1 MPRLQKV
8 VLGIVIVVFLVDVG
22 LSWGGPP
29 NNDVSDAQGNTA
41 SGSGALFS
49 NSTGTN
55 NTASGV
61 NALFSNST
69 GANNTASGVNA
80 LVFNSTG
87 TNNTASGVN
96 ALFLNTIGNG
106 NIAVGAG
113 AGGNLTNGD
122 NNIYL
127 GNPGQ
132 VAESGIIRL
141 GTSGVHTQT
150 FLAGDVFATS
160 FIPSDI
166 RLKSHVTPLTHVL
179 EKLAQ
184 LRGVSFEWNE
194 AAAPLTGRTPGQR
207 DIGVIAQEI
216 EALFPELITTWGTEG
231 YKAVA
236 YEKLTGVLLV
246 AVKELK
252 ALTDTQQQ
260 QLSAQGQQMTMQVAE
275 LTAQN
280 ARLRAAVV
288 QQQERDAA
296 LAARLER
303 LEAAAARAAALAS
316 R

>member
-1 MPRLQKV
+1 MASTRSCL
-8 VLGIVIVVFLVDVG
+8 
-22 LSWGGPP
+22 
-29 NNDVSDAQGNTA
+29 TA
-41 SGSGALFS
+41 PA
-49 NSTGTN
+49 TN

-61 NALFSNST
+61 NALVCLTAPAPTTRPAAST
-69 GANNTASGVNA
+69 RS
-80 LVFNSTG
+80 SW
-87 TNNTASGVN
+87 
-96 ALFLNTIGNG
+96 NTIGNG

-127 GNPGQ
+127 GNPGR
-132 VAESGIIRL
+132 SGREWYYPPWYFRSAYPDLSRRGRL
-141 GTSGVHTQT
+141 CHGFT
-150 FLAGDVFATS
+150 
-160 FIPSDI
+160 PSDI
-166 RLKSHVTPLTHVL
+166 RLKSQVTPLTHVL

-216 EALFPELITTWGTEG
+216 EVLFPELITTWGAEG

-236 YEKLTGVLLV
+236 YEKLTGVLLA

-280 ARLRAAVV
+280 ARLRAAVA
-288 QQQERDAA
+288 QQQEREAA
-296 LAARLER
+296 LSARLER
-303 LEAAAARAAALAS
+303 LEAMAARVGTRAS

>member
-8 VLGIVIVVFLVDVG
+8 VLGIVLVVFLVDVG

-49 NSTGTN
+49 NTTGTN

-61 NALFSNST
+61 NALFSNTIGANNTASGVNALVFNTTGTNNTASGVSALVFNTTGTNNTANGVGALFSNST
-69 GANNTASGVNA
+69 GANNTASGVNALVFNSTGTNNTASGVNA

-113 AGGNLTNGD
+113 AGGSLTNGD

-132 VAESGIIRL
+132 GAESGIIRL

-160 FIPSDI
+160 FTPSDS
-166 RLKSHVTPLTHVL
+166 RLKSQVTPLTHVL

-216 EALFPELITTWGTEG
+216 EALFPS
-231 YKAVA
+231 
-236 YEKLTGVLLV
+236 LLP
-246 AVKELK
+246 LG
-252 ALTDTQQQ
+252 
-260 QLSAQGQQMTMQVAE
+260 GQKGIRPSHTK
-275 LTAQN
+275 
-280 ARLRAAVV
+280 
-288 QQQERDAA
+288 
-296 LAARLER
+296 
-303 LEAAAARAAALAS
+303 S
-316 R
+316 